1 MKQNRL
7 ELVKRATELKI
18 KTIRMHIPTGN
29 TNYKDWFNFFSS
41 RRNYSNKALREFIER
56 EEERHARYL
65 RVLTEDEGGD

>member
-29 TNYKDWFNFFSS
+29 TNYKDWFNFFPD
-41 RRNYSNKALREFIER
+41 RR
-56 EEERHARYL
+56 
-65 RVLTEDEGGD
+65 